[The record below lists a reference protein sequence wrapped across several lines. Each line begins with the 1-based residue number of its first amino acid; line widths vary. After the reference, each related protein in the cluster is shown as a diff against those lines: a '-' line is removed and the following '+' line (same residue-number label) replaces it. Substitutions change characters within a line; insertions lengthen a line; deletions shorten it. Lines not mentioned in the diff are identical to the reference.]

1 MSNLNAGQK
10 LINLLNSRMGRY
22 HYGWDDKTITTWANE
37 SEKSFT
43 NIDSNQ
49 RVRIIKF
56 LKSQKGKDT
65 ILYTTWED

>member
-22 HYGWDDKTITTWANE
+22 HYGWDDKTITTWAKE

-43 NIDSNQ
+43 NLDSNQ